1 MSRRSDGI
9 EAAGMLILSV
19 VLIVFAVSCREIRN
33 DDVREQI
40 RDCRARNGI
49 PQITRDHG
57 FLHLET
63 CITFRSAP

>member
-1 MSRRSDGI
+1 MSARSDGI
-9 EAAGMLILSV
+9 EAAVML
-19 VLIVFAVSCREIRN
+19 VLAAVIIVFLISCREIRN

-57 FLHLET
+57 FLHLES